1 MTKKVVKYSRAE
13 VIEILELAKIGA
25 TVREIADIIGRSPN
39 FVYNRFVEFDIA
51 KQPKDRDA
59 DSIVSALQENNVVRA
74 VMDARA
80 TPTQISNKFLSN
92 SNNHTVSPKGI
103 QYGSYKGTL
112 EDIAIQLM
120 EIVDKL
126 EALSNNNVR

>member
-51 KQPKDRDA
+51 KQPKDRDP

-80 TPTQISNKFLSN
+80 TPTQISNKYLSN
-92 SNNHTVSPKGI
+92 SNYHTVSPKGI

>member
-80 TPTQISNKFLSN
+80 TPTQISNKYLSN

>member
-51 KQPKDRDA
+51 KQPKDRDP

-80 TPTQISNKFLSN
+80 TPTQISNKYLSN

-126 EALSNNNVR
+126 EALSNSNVR

>member
-80 TPTQISNKFLSN
+80 TPTQISNKYLSN

-126 EALSNNNVR
+126 EALSNYNVR

>member
-59 DSIVSALQENNVVRA
+59 DSIVSALQQNNVVRA

-80 TPTQISNKFLSN
+80 TPTQISNKYLSN

>member
-1 MTKKVVKYSRAE
+1 MTK
-13 VIEILELAKIGA
+13 
-25 TVREIADIIGRSPN
+25 
-39 FVYNRFVEFDIA
+39 
-51 KQPKDRDA
+51 
-59 DSIVSALQENNVVRA
+59 A
-74 VMDARA
+74 VMDARV
-80 TPTQISNKFLSN
+80 TPTQISNKYLST

-126 EALSNNNVR
+126 DALSNNNVR